1 MILSTVS
8 IDSNPND
15 CDNGNGD
22 GDDNGVDV
30 IDDCNAKDDDWWY
43 W

>member
-22 GDDNGVDV
+22 GDDINGVDV
-30 IDDCNAKDDDWWY
+30 IDGCNAKDDD
-43 W
+43 